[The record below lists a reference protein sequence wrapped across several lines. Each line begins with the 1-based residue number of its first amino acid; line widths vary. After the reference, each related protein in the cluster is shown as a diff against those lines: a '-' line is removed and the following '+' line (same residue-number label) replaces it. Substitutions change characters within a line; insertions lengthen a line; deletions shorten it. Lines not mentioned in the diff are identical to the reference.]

1 MYLSKT
7 KESWLPTAI
16 ALSETAIGT
25 RFKKKNC
32 TASLF
37 PGLVFIHVV
46 MSMAYAQEVA
56 PESSMAT
63 VYVIGGEANLT
74 NLGGAG
80 QILGKK
86 ELEDAHVFTV
96 NEALRKVPG
105 VNARDEEGFGLRPN
119 IAMRGLNPTRSTK
132 ITLLE
137 DGLALAY
144 APYGDNASYYHP
156 MVDRYE
162 RIEVLKGA
170 SSLMFGPQTI
180 GGVINYITPAPRQAF
195 GGYVQGV
202 LGNRDF
208 NNEKITLGG
217 GGFNLDFGHK
227 QGNGSRDNTSHK
239 LDDLNIKYST
249 QISNQQIITVRG
261 NLYTE
266 YSQQTYSG
274 LTQAEFDNF
283 GSSYNPFKNDYFEA
297 KRTGLSLSH
306 DFFIDD
312 HTNLIT
318 SVYYSKF
325 ERDWWRQASTTTD
338 TQCGFVTSR
347 ANGVAISPD
356 TCNSIQG
363 RLRNYETWGIE
374 PRITVTHSLGEFQ
387 AGARIH
393 FEEQNRKQINGT
405 SPTARSGT
413 LAENNLR
420 NTSAYS
426 GFIANRFDIEKFS
439 ITPIARYESIKA
451 QRINELTGVS
461 GETSVYAFTPGIGA
475 TWNPNKNM
483 TIFTSLHKGF
493 APPRVE
499 DLVGSTGTATD
510 VEKENSKNFELGLRS
525 QPMTGVSVQAAYF
538 RNAYDNLIAVGS
550 IAGGSIPLSQGKA
563 LFEGL
568 ELAANIDFAN
578 GIFSRLALTWL
589 PTAEQTEAFSNVS
602 TGAVVGSQGKRQPYS
617 PENTLTAAVGYGFD
631 AFKFEIEAQYIG
643 SQFSD
648 FANTVSPDTTGQLG
662 EIAAYTVWNASINYR
677 YDKALSGFI
686 TGKNLM
692 DKTYIVDRTRGIL
705 VGMPLL
711 IQVGMKYAF

>member
-7 KESWLPTAI
+7 KESWLSTAI

-37 PGLVFIHVV
+37 PGLVFIHAV

-426 GFIANRFDIEKFS
+426 GFIANRFEIEKFS

-662 EIAAYTVWNASINYR
+662 EIAAYTVWNASINYQ